1 VNRSRTITLT
11 LAFLILTAAFSA
23 ANDIYIAQNA
33 AGGNTG
39 ADCADAHAA
48 AWFNSGA
55 NWGSGTSQI
64 GAGTTVHLCGTFTGT
79 PGGSMLTAQGNG
91 SNGKP
96 ITILFESGALMTAPY
111 WSSSTGAINIGG
123 RAYVVIDGGTPCGF
137 IPGSGTEG
145 TCNGVIQNTANG
157 DQLAYQQNS
166 LGIFA
171 QGCSNCEIRNLGI
184 YNIYVHVTNGAF
196 NQQDMTHCIYFS
208 GTGFL
213 IHDNSLHDNGFCVY
227 SNYTNDSFYQI
238 YDNDIFNNDHGVVIA
253 GADYVLQ
260 NVYIYGNHIHDFANW
275 DCPNNG
281 CHHDGIHAYN
291 GSGGGVTN
299 AYIYDNVFDGSMGV
313 SMNAMIFMEGTS
325 EGTPWTQN
333 GTFYVF
339 NNVIATQGSHSA
351 VQLNIGTNNLL
362 VNNTWLSTDQITGDQ
377 GFIYQNGGG
386 TGSFSSQ
393 KNNAMYGLGQFE
405 SSNGTMTFTGS
416 ASSQCDYNVYVNS
429 PGNGSGIWNW
439 QTAGVDT
446 SAITTWRLS
455 GCDTHGS
462 YTPTGTL
469 NLNSN
474 YVPQGGSV
482 VIGAGTSLYSTCNGQ
497 PVPGLGALCSDAAGN
512 PRSSSGNWDAGAFV
526 YNSGGSAPGPPTG
539 LTALV
544 Q

>member
-1 VNRSRTITLT
+1 MNRSRIITLT
-11 LAFLILTAAFSA
+11 FIFMILTVALAA

-39 ADCADAHAA
+39 NDCSDAHAA
-48 AWFNSGA
+48 SWFNSGA
-55 NWGSGTSQI
+55 NWGSGQGQI
-64 GAGTTVHLCGTFTGT
+64 GPGTTAHLCGTFTGT
-79 PGGSMLTAQGNG
+79 PGGSMLTAQGSG

-96 ITILFESGALMTAPY
+96 VTVLFESGALMTSPY
-111 WSSSTGAINIGG
+111 WNSSTGAINIGG
-123 RAYVVIDGGTPCGF
+123 RSYIVVDGGTPCGF
-137 IPGSGTEG
+137 APGSGTEG

-157 DQLAYQQNS
+157 DKLTYQQNS

-184 YNIYVHVTNGAF
+184 YNIYVHVANGIY

-238 YDNDIFNNDHGVVIA
+238 YNNDIYNNDHGVVIA

-260 NVYIYGNHIHDFANW
+260 SVYVYANHIHDFGNW

-313 SMNAMIFMEGTS
+313 GMNAMIFMEGTS

-333 GTFYVF
+333 GTFYIF
-339 NNVIATQGSHSA
+339 NNVISTEASHSA
-351 VQLNIGTNNLL
+351 VQLNIGSGNLL
-362 VNNTWLSTDQITGDQ
+362 VNNTWLSTDQIAGDQ
-377 GFIYQNGGG
+377 GFLYQNGGG

-416 ASSQCDYNVYVNS
+416 VSSQCDYNVYVNS

-446 SAITTWRLS
+446 SAIATWRLS

-462 YTPTGTL
+462 YTPTGSL

-482 VIGAGTSLYSTCNGQ
+482 VIGAGTNLYSTCNGQ
-497 PVPGLGALCSDAAGN
+497 PVPGLGSLCDDAAGS
-512 PRSSSGNWDAGAFV
+512 PRSSSGNWDAGAFA
-526 YNSGGSAPGPPTG
+526 YNSGGSAPAPPSG